1 MKALV
6 VLAHPE
12 PKSINRAQ
20 FQTAVDTLRAQ
31 DHVVATR
38 DFYRMGFNP
47 VADHTNF
54 SSCTGPGVRK
64 FLKGWADRTFAMGWA
79 DGPGWVDEQGMF
91 WGKRAGLSLTTGW
104 PPEVYGNDG
113 FYGVLRRCRA
123 QFSAAFLLSRGFGFL
138 RSAICW
144 QPLRVLPAE
153 RDAWLDAWVMRL
165 QEMRKEVPMVVGRGI
180 DRQQGQ

>member
-12 PKSINRAQ
+12 PKSINSAQ
-20 FQTAVDTLRAQ
+20 FQPAVDTLRAQ

-54 SSCTGPGVRK
+54 FSCTAPGVRK
-64 FLKGWADRTFAMGWA
+64 FLEGWADRTFAMGWV

-104 PPEVYGNDG
+104 PPEVHGNDG

-123 QFSAAFLLSRGFGFL
+123 QFSAAFLLSRGFGFTFSDL
-138 RSAICW
+138 LAAAAGVARRA
-144 QPLRVLPAE
+144 
-153 RDAWLDAWVMRL
+153 
-165 QEMRKEVPMVVGRGI
+165 
-180 DRQQGQ
+180 